1 MGARKTKIIATAGP
15 ASLGKNVLK
24 MLIKEGADIIRFN
37 SAYGTKRQYKALT
50 DEIKKE
56 NKRRKSKALLLFDL
70 KPGKWEI
77 FEGMAIPDIVA
88 VSFVETASQAIKIR
102 KMFPEG
108 TMIISKIECKK
119 GVKSFDKIL
128 DASDGIMVGRGDL
141 GESVSLE
148 RLPCIQK
155 MLTRK
160 TIEKGKF
167 LVIATEM
174 LLSMVK
180 SPTPTRAEVSD
191 VGNAVF
197 DNASAVMLSEETA
210 IGKYPIEAVRVM
222 RSVVESSETCPFRG
236 GENK

>member
-1 MGARKTKIIATAGP
+1 M
-15 ASLGKNVLK
+15 V
-24 MLIKEGADIIRFN
+24 
-37 SAYGTKRQYKALT
+37 
-50 DEIKKE
+50 
-56 NKRRKSKALLLFDL
+56 
-70 KPGKWEI
+70 
-77 FEGMAIPDIVA
+77 IPDIVA
-88 VSFVETASQAIKIR
+88 VSFVETASQAIKTR
-102 KMFPEG
+102 KMFSEG

-148 RLPCIQK
+148 MLPCIQK

-160 TIEKGKF
+160 TIENGKF

-197 DNASAVMLSEETA
+197 DGASAVMLSEETA

-222 RSVVESSETCPFRG
+222 RSVVESSESCSFIG